1 MIFNKKINNNII
13 ISILEIESSNT
24 LPEDC
29 YSVKSAQKEEWMHIL
44 CKR

>member
-29 YSVKSAQKEEWMHIL
+29 YSVKSA
-44 CKR
+44 

>member
-1 MIFNKKINNNII
+1 MIFNKKINNYII

-29 YSVKSAQKEEWMHIL
+29 YSVKSA
-44 CKR
+44 